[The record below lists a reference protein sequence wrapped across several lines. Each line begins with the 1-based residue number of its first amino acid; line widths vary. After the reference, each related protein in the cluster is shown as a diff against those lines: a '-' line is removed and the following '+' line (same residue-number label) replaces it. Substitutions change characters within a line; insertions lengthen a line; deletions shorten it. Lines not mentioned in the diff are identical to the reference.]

1 MNIYINDNIAGFDVE
16 AALPLL
22 SEQRREQCLKFK
34 HEQGRKTCAAAY
46 LLLCEGLKKEYGIT
60 EKPVFEYG
68 EHGKPVIVGFPHIH
82 FNISHCREAAICVLS
97 NQPIGVDIESIREYK
112 ESLVRYTMNDAEI
125 DEITHSQNPA
135 LAFIR
140 FWTMKEA
147 VLKLSGEGIRNNMKT
162 VLTGHEPIN
171 TVVNEEKGYVYS
183 VVY

>member
-1 MNIYINDNIAGFDVE
+1 
-16 AALPLL
+16 
-22 SEQRREQCLKFK
+22 
-34 HEQGRKTCAAAY
+34 
-46 LLLCEGLKKEYGIT
+46 
-60 EKPVFEYG
+60 
-68 EHGKPVIVGFPHIH
+68 
-82 FNISHCREAAICVLS
+82 
-97 NQPIGVDIESIREYK
+97 
-112 ESLVRYTMNDAEI
+112 MNDAEI